1 MVSLD
6 ATWAS
11 HREIHVLV
19 VPVSPISSA
28 LFERCWTSVQD
39 ICSGFIP
46 LKSLTPPSLWRDWAN
61 KGRGDSAFENFS
73 WTSGTL
79 SCVAVRH
86 SMPSRGCLGPW
97 VEHEPHRRIRAV
109 IGFQACSS
117 GDSSGDIMFDAEDI
131 ATKFATKEHDAD
143 LMRLSS
149 AGVYMDPNDMP
160 HILNNGALQLTTLD
174 ATIKSVIVNAC
185 LALHADAAALA
196 VERLVSPGRDS
207 FFSATTFARNGF
219 TANLTPPSAGKL
231 CVHHAFSVSNNNFY
245 RQPFALYIGL
255 SVTGT

>member
-1 MVSLD
+1 
-6 ATWAS
+6 
-11 HREIHVLV
+11 
-19 VPVSPISSA
+19 
-28 LFERCWTSVQD
+28 
-39 ICSGFIP
+39 
-46 LKSLTPPSLWRDWAN
+46 
-61 KGRGDSAFENFS
+61 
-73 WTSGTL
+73 
-79 SCVAVRH
+79 
-86 SMPSRGCLGPW
+86 
-97 VEHEPHRRIRAV
+97 
-109 IGFQACSS
+109 
-117 GDSSGDIMFDAEDI
+117 MFDAEDI

-219 TANLTPPSAGKL
+219 TANLTPPSAGSPLPSTLDCQLLVPKL
-231 CVHHAFSVSNNNFY
+231 IKKKQKA
-245 RQPFALYIGL
+245 RRLKRLADLALLAGSPL
-255 SVTGT
+255 DV